1 MRRILCA
8 ASTLGLIL
16 AVTGLAQVA
25 APPVQLTLSVSPA
38 ALFVNQE
45 GTITLRLSAGQAG
58 ERAPTDLFLVI
69 DRSATVNVREMERI
83 GSALVEALSPQD
95 RVGLVSFG
103 TDARVDVPLTFDHE
117 AVRQGLKLLKPLG
130 KTAVGE
136 GIAKALDTLVINGRE
151 EASWAM
157 ILVSD
162 GRSNTG
168 RTPLSQAQ
176 RAAESGV
183 SIFTIATGR
192 NPDKTLLR
200 ELARLTQGQFFEQFT
215 DTAPREI
222 AQALGKKIVA
232 RQIKITLVLPAF
244 LSYGVAT
251 FNAPNRVTKNPDN
264 TTTLVWELDGLNAG
278 ETWEASF
285 TVSSPQTGTAQLKPV
300 FSYLDTRG
308 RLATPAVPSLSVVV
322 RDRNRPPTVSFD
334 ILPAEPKA
342 NEPITF
348 IDRSS
353 DDVGIVAWEWDF
365 GDGTRAAEQNP
376 VHRYSADGSYTVTL
390 TVTDTDSEKASATKT
405 VKVFTPRAIATRT
418 IDTNLPNDETIPG
431 ERIKVKITIQALD
444 RINGLVV
451 LERFPSDLTF
461 KLVSTESGTA
471 RQGQGEVLWVFL
483 EALDAG
489 TVRTLEYELTIPEP
503 DNPEPRVI
511 KLSGSISSASPA
523 FEHTITGEAEIKV
536 VTKLPFPVIFARMDV
551 SDANNPKVNLWLETD
566 TISFEQIQVAV
577 SYFWIGGPEGPRE
590 VKNKPDG
597 KVSFGKIDIKSLQA
611 LVAYWLT
618 GASVFGPLP

>member
-1 MRRILCA
+1 MRRILFT
-8 ASTLGLIL
+8 ASVLGLIAL
-16 AVTGLAQVA
+16 TGLAQLT
-25 APPVQLTLSVSPA
+25 APPVQLTVSVSPA

-58 ERAPTDLFLVI
+58 ERAPADLFLVI
-69 DRSATVNVREMERI
+69 DRSATVNIREMERI
-83 GSALVEALSPQD
+83 GSAIIEALSPSD

-117 AVRQGLKLLKPLG
+117 AVRQGLKLLRPLG

-136 GIAKALDTLVINGRE
+136 GIAKALDTLIISGRE

-157 ILVSD
+157 VLVSD
-162 GRSNTG
+162 GRFNTG

-183 SIFTIATGR
+183 AIFTIATGR

-215 DTAPREI
+215 DTVPREI

-244 LSYGVAT
+244 LNYGIAT

-264 TTTLVWELDGLNAG
+264 TTTLLWELDGLVAG
-278 ETWEASF
+278 DTWEASF
-285 TVSSPQTGTAQLKPV
+285 TVTASQAGRASLQPSL
-300 FSYLDTRG
+300 SYLDARG
-308 RLATPAVPSLSVVV
+308 RLVMPTIAPISLLV
-322 RDRNRPPTVSFD
+322 RERNRPPTVNFD
-334 ILPAEPKA
+334 VLPAEPKA
-342 NEPITF
+342 NELVTF
-348 IDRSS
+348 IDRST
-353 DDVGIVAWEWDF
+353 DDVGITAWEWSF
-365 GDGTRAAEQNP
+365 GDGTSSAEQNP
-376 VHRYSADGSYTVTL
+376 THRYSADGSYNVTL
-390 TVTDTDSEKASATKT
+390 TVTDTDGEKASATKI

-431 ERIKVKITIQALD
+431 ERVKVKITIQALD

-451 LERFPSDLTF
+451 LERYPSDLLF
-461 KLVSTESGTA
+461 NLISTESGTI
-471 RQGQGEVLWVFL
+471 RPPDTQKGEVLWVFL
-483 EALDAG
+483 EALDPG
-489 TVRTLEYELTIPEP
+489 TIRTIEYELTIPE
-503 DNPEPRVI
+503 DKPEPRVI
-511 KLSGSISSASPA
+511 KLSGSISSASPM
-523 FEHTITGEAEIKV
+523 FEHTITGESEIRV

-551 SDANNPKVNLWLETD
+551 SDAANPKINLWLETT

-577 SYFWIGGPEGPRE
+577 SFFWIPNKE
-590 VKNKPDG
+590 VRNKNGTEEG
-597 KVSFGKIDIKSLQA
+597 KVNFGRIDIKTLQT

>member
-1 MRRILCA
+1 MRRVLFA
-8 ASTLGLIL
+8 ASVLSLIAL
-16 AVTGLAQVA
+16 TGLAQVA
-25 APPVQLTLSVSPA
+25 APPVSLTLSASPA

-45 GTITLRLSAGQAG
+45 GTITIQLSAGEAG
-58 ERAPTDLFLVI
+58 ARTPADLFLVV
-69 DRSATVNVREMERI
+69 DRSATVNVREMEKI
-83 GSALVEALSPQD
+83 GSAIIEALSPQD

-117 AVRQGLKLLKPLG
+117 AVRTGLKLLKPLG

-136 GIAKALDTLVINGRE
+136 GIAKALDTLIINGRE

-157 ILVSD
+157 ILLSD

-183 SIFTIATGR
+183 AIFTVATGR
-192 NPDKTLLR
+192 NPDRTLLR

-215 DTAPREI
+215 ETVPRQI

-244 LSYGVAT
+244 LNYGIAT

-264 TTTLVWELDGLNAG
+264 TTTIVWEIDSLAAG
-278 ETWEASF
+278 EAFEASF
-285 TVSSPQTGTAQLKPV
+285 TVIASQTGSALLKPTL
-300 FSYLDTRG
+300 SYLDARG
-308 RLATPAVPSLSVVV
+308 RLVSPPVKELSLLV
-322 RDRNRPPTVSFD
+322 RDRNRPPSVNFEF
-334 ILPAEPKA
+334 LPAEPKA

-348 IDRSS
+348 IDRST
-353 DDVGIVAWEWDF
+353 DDVGIVSWEWNF
-365 GDGTRAAEQNP
+365 GDGTSSSEQNP
-376 VHRYSADGSYTVTL
+376 VHRYSADGSYSVTL
-390 TVTDTDSEKASATKT
+390 TVTDTDGERASATKP

-431 ERIKVKITIQALD
+431 ERVKVKITIQALD

-451 LERFPSDLTF
+451 MERFPSDLEF

-471 RQGQGEVLWVFL
+471 RPGQGEVLWVFL
-483 EALDAG
+483 ETLEPG
-489 TVRTLEYELTIPEP
+489 TTRTLEYELSIPEP
-503 DNPEPRVI
+503 ENPEPRVI

-523 FEHTITGEAEIKV
+523 FELTTTGETEIRV

-551 SDANNPKVNLWLETD
+551 SEAANPKVNLWLETT
-566 TISFEQIQVAV
+566 TISFEQIQAAV
-577 SYFWIGGPEGPRE
+577 SFFWIGDKP
-590 VKNKPDG
+590 VKNREADG
-597 KVSFGKIDIKSLQA
+597 KVVFGKIDLKTLQI

-618 GASVFGPLP
+618 GASVFGSLP

>member
-1 MRRILCA
+1 MRRVLFA
-8 ASTLGLIL
+8 ASVLSIIAL
-16 AVTGLAQVA
+16 TGLAQVA
-25 APPVQLTLSVSPA
+25 APPVSLTLSASPA
-38 ALFVNQE
+38 SLFVNQE
-45 GTITLRLSAGQAG
+45 GTITIRLSAGEVGA
-58 ERAPTDLFLVI
+58 RAPADIFLVV
-69 DRSATVNVREMERI
+69 DRSATVNIREMEKI
-83 GSALVEALSPQD
+83 GSAIIEALSPQD
-95 RVGLVSFG
+95 RVGLVSFA

-117 AVRQGLKLLKPLG
+117 AVRAGLKLLKPLG

-136 GIAKALDTLVINGRE
+136 GIAKALDTLIINGRE

-157 ILVSD
+157 ALISD

-176 RAAESGV
+176 RSAESGV
-183 SIFTIATGR
+183 AIFTIATGR
-192 NPDKTLLR
+192 NPDRTLLR

-215 DTAPREI
+215 DDVPKQI

-244 LSYGVAT
+244 LNYGIAT

-264 TTTLVWELDGLNAG
+264 TTTIVWEIDSLSAG
-278 ETWEASF
+278 ETFEASF
-285 TVSSPQTGTAQLKPV
+285 TVVASQPGTALLKPTL
-300 FSYLDTRG
+300 SYLDTRG
-308 RLATPAVPSLSVVV
+308 RLVSPPVRELSLTV
-322 RDRNRPPTVSFD
+322 RDRNRPPTVDFEF
-334 ILPAEPKA
+334 LPAEPKA

-348 IDRSS
+348 IDRST
-353 DDVGIVAWEWDF
+353 DDVGIVAWEWSF
-365 GDGTRAAEQNP
+365 GDGTSSGEQNP
-376 VHRYSADGSYTVTL
+376 VHRYSADGSYSVTL
-390 TVTDTDSEKASATKT
+390 TVTDTDGERASATKT

-431 ERIKVKITIQALD
+431 ERVKVKITIQALD

-451 LERFPSDLTF
+451 VERFPSDLVF

-471 RQGQGEVLWVFL
+471 RPGPGEVLWVFL
-483 EALDAG
+483 ETLEPG
-489 TVRTLEYELTIPEP
+489 TTRTLEYELSIPEP
-503 DNPEPRVI
+503 ENPEPRVI
-511 KLSGSISSASPA
+511 KLSGSISSALPA
-523 FEHTITGEAEIKV
+523 FELTITGETEIRV

-551 SDANNPKVNLWLETD
+551 SEAANPKVNLWLETT

-577 SYFWIGGPEGPRE
+577 SFFWIDDKP
-590 VKNKPDG
+590 VKNREADG
-597 KVSFGKIDIKSLQA
+597 KVVFGRIDLKTLQI